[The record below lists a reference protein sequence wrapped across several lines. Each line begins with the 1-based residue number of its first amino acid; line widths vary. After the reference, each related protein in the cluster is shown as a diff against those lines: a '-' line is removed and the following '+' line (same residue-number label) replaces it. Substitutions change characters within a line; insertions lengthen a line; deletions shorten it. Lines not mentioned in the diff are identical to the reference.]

1 MSSGKAHSVNSGVQP
16 GVAQPSAQPYRQ
28 ESDALGAVDVPLSAY
43 WGVHT
48 ARALANFPL
57 SGRAVRPELVRA
69 MALVKLACCRANEE
83 LGYLPQ
89 PEAQAIADACREVA
103 HGGLAHAFVVDALQG
118 GAGTSTNM
126 NMNEVLAN
134 RAEELL
140 GGSFGSYARI
150 APLRHVNLHQSTN
163 DVYPTAVRVAALF
176 LLKDLELAIAALQSA
191 FQEKELAFRHI
202 LKVGRT
208 QLQDAVPVTLGMEC
222 SAWAECLSRDRWRVF
237 KCAERL
243 RVVNLG
249 GTAVG
254 TGITAPRKY
263 IFLVIEKLRE
273 VTGLGL
279 SRAENLVDATQNV
292 DPLVE
297 VSGILKAH
305 AVNLFKICADLRL
318 LSSGPSAGIGE
329 LKLPAR
335 QAGSSIMPG
344 KVNPVICEA
353 ASQAALRVV
362 ADDSAVTQAAFMG
375 QLELNAFMPLLAD
388 CLLGSMHLLAQANT
402 MLAENCVQG
411 LEADEAACARH
422 LGRSFA
428 TVTALVPVLG
438 YALAGEIAAQ
448 AHKNGQSVRAVVL
461 ERGLIKA
468 EDVDKLLS
476 AEAATALGHR

>member
-1 MSSGKAHSVNSGVQP
+1 MCSSGKAGSVSPRVQP
-16 GVAQPSAQPYRQ
+16 NTQQCRR

-89 PEAQAIADACREVA
+89 AEAQAIADACREVA
-103 HGGLAHAFVVDALQG
+103 QGGLAHAFVVDALQG

-140 GGSFGSYARI
+140 GGSLGAYARI
-150 APLRHVNLHQSTN
+150 DPLRHVNLHQSTN

-353 ASQAALRVV
+353 ASQAALRAM
-362 ADDSAVTQAAFMG
+362 ADDSAVTQAAFLG

-402 MLAENCVQG
+402 MLAENCVLG

-438 YALAGEIAAQ
+438 YALAGEIAAL
-448 AHKNGQSVRAVVL
+448 AHKTGQSVRAVVL
-461 ERGLIKA
+461 EMGLMKA
-468 EDVDKLLS
+468 EDVDNLLS

>member
-1 MSSGKAHSVNSGVQP
+1 MCSSCNKREAAGSSRQIF
-16 GVAQPSAQPYRQ
+16 RQ

-48 ARALANFPL
+48 ARAAANFPL
-57 SGRAVRPELVRA
+57 SGRAVRPQLVRA
-69 MALVKLACCRANEE
+69 LALVKLACCRANEE
-83 LGYLPQ
+83 LGFLPP
-89 PEAQAIADACREVA
+89 PEAQAIADACREA
-103 HGGLAHAFVVDALQG
+103 AQGDLDESFVVDALQG

-140 GGSFGSYARI
+140 GGRLGAYARI
-150 APLRHVNLHQSTN
+150 DPLRHVNLHQSTN

-176 LLKDLELAIAALQSA
+176 LLKDLEQAIAALQTA

-208 QLQDAVPVTLGMEC
+208 QLQDAVPITLGMEC
-222 SAWAECLSRDRWRVF
+222 SAWAECLARDRWRVF

-254 TGITAPRKY
+254 TGITAPRTY

-273 VTGLGL
+273 VTGMGL

-305 AVNLFKICADLRL
+305 AVNLFKISADMRL
-318 LSSGPSAGIGE
+318 LSSGPMAGVGE
-329 LKLPAR
+329 LSLPAR

-353 ASQAALRVV
+353 ASQAALRVI
-362 ADDSAVTQAAFMG
+362 ADDSAVTHAAFLG

-388 CLLGSMHLLAQANT
+388 CLLGSILLLTKADT
-402 MLAENCVQG
+402 MLAEKCVQG
-411 LEADEAACARH
+411 LAANEEACARH
-422 LGRSFA
+422 LDRSFA
-428 TVTALVPVLG
+428 VATALVPELG
-438 YALAGEIAAQ
+438 YAIAEEIAVQ
-448 AHKNGQSVRAVVL
+448 AARTGRSVRAVVL
-461 ERGLIKA
+461 ERGLM
-468 EDVDKLLS
+468 EQEKLDSVLS
-476 AEAATALGHR
+476 AQAATALGHR